1 MGWDASFANRADS
14 GDLNVGIIGLGYVG
28 LPTAIGSVM
37 QASMSGEWTFQS
49 GL

>member
-1 MGWDASFANRADS
+1 MGWDASFAARADS

-28 LPTAIGSVM
+28 LPTAIGFAM
-37 QASMSGEWTFQS
+37 RDSMCGVWTCLI